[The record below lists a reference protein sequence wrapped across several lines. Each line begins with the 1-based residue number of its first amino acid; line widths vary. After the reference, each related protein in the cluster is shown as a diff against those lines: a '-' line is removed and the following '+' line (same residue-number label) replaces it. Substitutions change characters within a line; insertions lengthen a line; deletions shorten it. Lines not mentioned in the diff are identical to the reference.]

1 MIRRTTLCL
10 AMTLACFFH
19 PEHAAA
25 QPTVHEADAHLADFR
40 FGDGSRLDEVRIH
53 YRTLGTPRRDAAGRI
68 NNAVMLLH
76 GTGGSGAQFLQARFA
91 DELFGP
97 GQPLD
102 TARYYIILP
111 DNIGH
116 GGSSKPSDGLRA
128 RFPRYDYGDMVNLQ
142 YRLLTEALDVQ
153 ALRLMLGTSMG
164 CMHIF
169 QWAED
174 RPDFATALMPLA
186 CQPTQ
191 IGDRNRVWRKAAM
204 EAITE
209 DPAWNKGD
217 YRTQPTAGLRTASSL
232 SVLAGLA
239 PLNLHAT
246 HPTRDAADA
255 WWKERFAADI
265 GNRDANDWLYQ
276 LDSSRNYDP
285 SADLGRIRAP
295 MTWVN
300 SADDF
305 INPPE
310 LGIAEKLLPAMPDV
324 RYVLIPASTQTR
336 GHSTHTSAVF
346 WKQELV
352 DLLARSE

>member
-10 AMTLACFFH
+10 AMTLASFFH
-19 PEHAAA
+19 PEPAAA

-128 RFPRYDYGDMVNLQ
+128 RFPRYDYSDMVNLQ

-169 QWAED
+169 QW
-174 RPDFATALMPLA
+174 
-186 CQPTQ
+186 
-191 IGDRNRVWRKAAM
+191 
-204 EAITE
+204 
-209 DPAWNKGD
+209 
-217 YRTQPTAGLRTASSL
+217 
-232 SVLAGLA
+232 
-239 PLNLHAT
+239 
-246 HPTRDAADA
+246 
-255 WWKERFAADI
+255 
-265 GNRDANDWLYQ
+265 
-276 LDSSRNYDP
+276 
-285 SADLGRIRAP
+285 
-295 MTWVN
+295 
-300 SADDF
+300 
-305 INPPE
+305 
-310 LGIAEKLLPAMPDV
+310 
-324 RYVLIPASTQTR
+324 
-336 GHSTHTSAVF
+336 
-346 WKQELV
+346 
-352 DLLARSE
+352 